1 MYLFVYLVPSSL
13 SVEAYERRIQRL
25 EREKSEL
32 ARKLTGI
39 VVGVFIKMQKLNTC
53 ICDRKCGCCQVPVA
67 ASCLSCLF
75 LQKGYGLVISPGFQ
89 KCDPCLL
96 SSERRKNESK
106 RNFLATAT
114 ELAWSLECL
123 TVEQEIVSLIP
134 GIGTILR
141 VLKLLRYEG
150 TFLCKQLDLCVIPSQ
165 VRAKIIQSL
174 TLK

>member
-75 LQKGYGLVISPGFQ
+75 LQKGYGLVISPGYQ
-89 KCDPCLL
+89 KHDPCLL
-96 SSERRKNESK
+96 SSE
-106 RNFLATAT
+106 T
-114 ELAWSLECL
+114 EEKW
-123 TVEQEIVSLIP
+123 
-134 GIGTILR
+134 
-141 VLKLLRYEG
+141 
-150 TFLCKQLDLCVIPSQ
+150 KQKEFSAYCDRISSV
-165 VRAKIIQSL
+165 VRALDCRAGDREFDSWDWNNTQGLKITKIRGYFSL
-174 TLK
+174 QIARPLCDPISRRS